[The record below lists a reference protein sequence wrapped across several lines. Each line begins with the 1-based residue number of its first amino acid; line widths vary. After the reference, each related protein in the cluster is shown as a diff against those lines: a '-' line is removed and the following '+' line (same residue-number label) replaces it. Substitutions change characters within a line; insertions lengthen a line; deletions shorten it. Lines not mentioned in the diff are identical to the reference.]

1 MLLLCLST
9 LHVKYDFTFA
19 GEPELRKQLREKRL
33 REMHQRMQAQ
43 LAEKQARD
51 SAESDEKEQKV
62 DLRNRVVKPKI
73 EAWQQGKK
81 VLHYCLAQIWL
92 HDIS

>member
-1 MLLLCLST
+1 MFD
-9 LHVKYDFTFA
+9 YA

-33 REMHQRMQAQ
+33 REMHQRMQSQ

-51 SAESDEKEQKV
+51 SAESSEKEQKV

-81 VLHYCLAQIWL
+81 VKEHSVWL
-92 HDIS
+92 LVRWCTC